1 MVLDG
6 RGLTDAQMQAFAKE
20 TNLSETTFI
29 LPRTTIECERG
40 VRVRVFTI
48 EEELPFAGHPTLGTA
63 FVLRGASGAREIK
76 LDLNVGPV
84 PVRFKDFRTTCVRG
98 DDPGGSQVRGSAR
111 SRSRTRGCFST
122 TGRTRPSKVTFSN
135 PTTEELLKRA
145 EDLIHQDQ
153 EYLKDF
159 SAALDQ
165 LQKRQE
171 EFHAEHPAFGS
182 RYS

>member
-1 MVLDG
+1 MVTCYG
-6 RGLTDAQMQAFAKE
+6 EVPIR
-20 TNLSETTFI
+20 
-29 LPRTTIECERG
+29 R
-40 VRVRVFTI
+40 
-48 EEELPFAGHPTLGTA
+48 
-63 FVLRGASGAREIK
+63 ASWS
-76 LDLNVGPV
+76 L
-84 PVRFKDFRTTCVRG
+84 VRF
-98 DDPGGSQVRGSAR
+98 R
-111 SRSRTRGCFST
+111 SPRLSHCPRCELA
-122 TGRTRPSKVTFSN
+122 SKVTFSN

-159 SAALDQ
+159 SAALDH

>member
-84 PVRFKDFRTTCVRG
+84 PVRFKDTSG
-98 DDPGGSQVRGSAR
+98 Q
-111 SRSRTRGCFST
+111 
-122 TGRTRPSKVTFSN
+122 
-135 PTTEELLKRA
+135 
-145 EDLIHQDQ
+145 
-153 EYLKDF
+153 
-159 SAALDQ
+159 
-165 LQKRQE
+165 
-171 EFHAEHPAFGS
+171 PAFGEMTQVEIPS
-182 RYS
+182 SGLSTIAQPHARMLFYNGEDPAIQGDIQQSNHGRTPETCRRLDSPGSGIPRETLIKLSAFHNRSS